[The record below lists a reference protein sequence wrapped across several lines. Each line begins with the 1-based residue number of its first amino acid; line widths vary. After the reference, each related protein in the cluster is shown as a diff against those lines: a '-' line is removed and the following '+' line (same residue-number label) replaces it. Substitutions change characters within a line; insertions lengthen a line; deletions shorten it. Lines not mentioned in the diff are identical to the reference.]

1 VNLRYSR
8 TFPIK
13 ERFGAEFFME
23 STNIFNRTNVTGLNN
38 TATVDVAGNITTPA
52 SLAWT
57 SALDQRLIQFGLK
70 FKF

>member
-1 VNLRYSR
+1 MQCYCTISPSPRIVRIHLP
-8 TFPIK
+8 TK
-13 ERFGAEFFME
+13 E
-23 STNIFNRTNVTGLNN
+23 STNIFNHTNVTGINN
-38 TATVDVAGNITTPA
+38 TATVDTAGNITTPA